1 MPTEVV
7 HLLVRGHGSPDEV
20 LAEVRGA
27 VWRVDSELAADDPV
41 SLERLLVEATARRRF
56 VLRLFGAFGSLA
68 FLLALTGITAAVAES
83 VASRR
88 RELGIRRALGSSAAG
103 LYRLVVGESVRWSA
117 AAVATGLAIA
127 VAVTRLLEPWLFE
140 VSAFAPD
147 AYALTA
153 AVLLGGAVVASAV
166 PATRAISC
174 DPTAAL
180 RGDE

>member
-1 MPTEVV
+1 
-7 HLLVRGHGSPDEV
+7 
-20 LAEVRGA
+20 
-27 VWRVDSELAADDPV
+27 V